1 MSKAKKLGKG
11 LEAILGVDLA
21 EEIKDLEKDP
31 TGTGAGKSSKK
42 KESSY
47 DTSFEEEDIPEVP
60 VRKSSKK
67 TLVDY
72 YQPELPTSETSVENA
87 DFGRRMDQVS
97 VSLIDSNPWQPR
109 SEFDREEIRTL
120 AESIGD
126 HGLLQPIV
134 LRRDGERYQL
144 VAGERRFRAAMQLN
158 WTEVPA
164 VVLQADDREMAEL
177 ALIENLHR
185 KDLNAIEKAISFQ
198 NYLEQHQ
205 CTQEELAQRIHIDRS
220 TIANFLRL
228 LDLPQEIQKEVMAG
242 RITQGHAR
250 ALLPLV
256 TKQEQMDLC
265 ERIVNEQLNVRQVE
279 IMVTDWNESGRT
291 TGSTG
296 TLFPAQ
302 KPSLKNQPAP
312 GKTSRRRKRSP
323 QIVDLE
329 HQFREALGLKVRLTA
344 DDNGKGKI
352 EIFFRNHD
360 EFESLL
366 DYFQEG

>member
-21 EEIKDLEKDP
+21 NEINELENDP
-31 TGTGAGKSSKK
+31 TGIGENASKK
-42 KESSY
+42 KKEPAF
-47 DTSFEEEDIPEVP
+47 DTSFEEDLPEVP
-60 VRKSSKK
+60 VRKSGKK
-67 TLVDY
+67 TLAEF
-72 YQPELPTSETSVENA
+72 YQPETPPPATAVENV
-87 DFGRRMDQVS
+87 DVTQQIYQVS

-109 SEFDREEIRTL
+109 SEFGREEIRTL
-120 AESIGD
+120 AESISD

-144 VAGERRFRAAMQLN
+144 VAGERRFRAAMHLN

-164 VVLQADDREMAEL
+164 MVLQADDREMAEL

-205 CTQEELAQRIHIDRS
+205 CTQEELAGRIHIDRS

-228 LDLPQEIQKEVMAG
+228 LDLPQEIQKEVIAG

-265 ERIVNEQLNVRQVE
+265 ERIIEENLTVRQVE
-279 IMVTDWNESGRT
+279 IMVTEWNETDRGT
-291 TGSTG
+291 AAK
-296 TLFPAQ
+296 TLFPE
-302 KPSLKNQPAP
+302 KTTSLKTKSAP
-312 GKTSRRRKRSP
+312 VKTSRLRKRSP

-344 DDNGKGKI
+344 DDHGKGKI

-366 DYFQEG
+366 DYFQE